1 MEYSLTLPNC
11 LLAAK
16 GDLLGCGF
24 FFAVLLNFKHIYMYL
39 AVSLEISRCAIPSN
53 TFTSAGVLH
62 LSAESFLHDTTRSIS
77 SAFFASSLI

>member
-1 MEYSLTLPNC
+1 MEIILLNC

-39 AVSLEISRCAIPSN
+39 AVSLETSQCATFHLIPSLQPAY
-53 TFTSAGVLH
+53 FIYL
-62 LSAESFLHDTTRSIS
+62 LR
-77 SAFFASSLI
+77 AFCMTPQGQSVSPSLNRP